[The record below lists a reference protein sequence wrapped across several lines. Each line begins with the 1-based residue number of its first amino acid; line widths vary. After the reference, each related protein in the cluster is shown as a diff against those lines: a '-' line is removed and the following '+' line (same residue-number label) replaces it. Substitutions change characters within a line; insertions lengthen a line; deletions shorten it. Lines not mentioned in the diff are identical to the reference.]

1 MKKPLLFL
9 SFILSFVLKNHE
21 ANAQFNYI
29 GGGIALATG
38 GEYKYD
44 GNLYYNNSFGI
55 DVRASY
61 NINKKFKLV
70 PDVKFYLPKK
80 ESFEGTGG
88 ESKTTVV
95 AFNLNLHYIT
105 NPRKDYKLYL
115 LAGAHVGGWII
126 KDNHIPAV
134 GPQVPLDINEFKVV
148 PGGNVGG
155 GMQFNIGNRTL
166 FYAEVKYVISK
177 ARQLVFSPG
186 LIYEF

>member
-1 MKKPLLFL
+1 MKRTLLL
-9 SFILSFVLKNHE
+9 LAFVISLVLINLKTI
-21 ANAQFNYI
+21 AQFNYI
-29 GGGIALATG
+29 GGGIALATC

-44 GNLYYNNSFGI
+44 GNLYYNKSFGI
-55 DVRASY
+55 DIRASY

-70 PDVKFYLPKK
+70 PDIKFYLPKK

-88 ESKTTVV
+88 ESKTTVI

-105 NPRKDYKLYL
+105 NPRNDYKLYL
-115 LAGAHVGGWII
+115 LAGAHVGGWFI

-134 GPQVPLDINEFKVV
+134 GAQVPLDINEFKIV

-166 FYAEVKYVISK
+166 FYAEVKYVVSK

>member
-1 MKKPLLFL
+1 MKRTLLLLTAVLTFL
-9 SFILSFVLKNHE
+9 LLNITS
-21 ANAQFNYI
+21 NAQFNYI

-38 GEYKYD
+38 GEYEFKE
-44 GNLYYNNSFGI
+44 NLYYNNTFGI
-55 DVRASY
+55 DLRASY
-61 NINKKFKLV
+61 NINKKYKLV
-70 PDVKFYLPKK
+70 PDIKFYLPKK

-134 GPQVPLDINEFKVV
+134 GPQDPLDINEFKIV

-155 GMQFNIGNRTL
+155 GMQFNVGNRTL
-166 FYAEVKYVISK
+166 FYAEIKYVISK
-177 ARQLVFSPG
+177 AHQLVFSPG